1 MAEIEQVG
9 LLIDGDTLY
18 GVAASSGMPSKVQSW
33 RFSSVSDAS
42 AASDTEAVQ
51 SSEFK
56 VQSSNEP
63 TSGPQTEPT
72 NEQEDDSTVQ
82 RFNGSTVQRTLAEAL
97 ASAREALHAEDGCV
111 LALPPDELV
120 TKVISL
126 PAVEPEAIGAMVR
139 LQMEKFAPVSGDAL
153 EVASEVVGA
162 TEDSTRVFAVAMPM
176 AKLDAIAENLAASDL
191 RVSRIDSAL
200 LCEWRMYCDCASKPE
215 IEGCH
220 AVLFVLPSGR
230 CDLIIA
236 DSAGPVFARSLGSN
250 HSSESLV
257 RELVLSVLNLGED
270 FAGLAP
276 ERLVY
281 IADKEPETEFLER
294 VSQALDIG
302 VDWLSAAE
310 VGQYVEGVIRRD
322 SGEGHIDIVPS
333 AWRDVE
339 KQTIARGR
347 FMTGVAVAI
356 LIWAVLAAALFLVP
370 RFMQRRLDALDSAI
384 AAVQPAYRTV
394 SDTRTKVRLIR
405 SYQDRSHSLL
415 DVLRTI
421 CAEMPEGITFSS
433 ISYEKGG
440 ETPANSKT
448 RVAGGVK
455 IVGDADSSTS
465 VLAFK
470 DVLDASGLFAPAKL
484 SGPTLD
490 VKRQRYR
497 FEIDS
502 RFIDEEAGQ

>member
-18 GVAASSGMPSKVQSW
+18 GVVASSGMPAKVQSW
-33 RFSSVSDAS
+33 LFSSGADAPEEVES
-42 AASDTEAVQ
+42 Q
-51 SSEFK
+51 KSE
-56 VQSSNEP
+56 VESPEPSNEP
-63 TSGPQTEPT
+63 TTERL
-72 NEQEDDSTVQ
+72 NEPAAERTDDATVQ
-82 RFNGSTVQRTLAEAL
+82 RSNGSTVQRTLAEAL
-97 ASAREALHAEDGCV
+97 ASAREALHADNGCV

-120 TKVISL
+120 AKVISL
-126 PAVEPEAIGAMVR
+126 PPVEPEAIGAMVR

-176 AKLDAIAENLAASDL
+176 AKLDALAENLAAADV
-191 RVSRIDSAL
+191 RVSRIDSSL
-200 LCEWRMYCDCASKPE
+200 LCEWRMYGDCASKPE

-220 AVLFVLPSGR
+220 AVLFALPSGR

-236 DSAGPVFARSLGSN
+236 DAAGPVFARSLGVQQ
-250 HSSESLV
+250 SSESLV

-281 IADKEPETEFLER
+281 VADTPPADDLQER
-294 VSQALDIG
+294 VGQALGIG
-302 VDWLSAAE
+302 VDWLDAAA
-310 VGQYVEGVIRRD
+310 VGPYVEGVIRRD
-322 SGEGHIDIVPS
+322 SGEGHIDIVPP

-339 KQTIARGR
+339 KQSIARGR
-347 FMTGVAVAI
+347 FMTGVAIA
-356 LIWAVLAAALFLVP
+356 LAIWAVLAATLFLVP

-384 AAVQPAYRTV
+384 TAVQPAYRTV

-421 CAEMPEGITFSS
+421 CVEMPEGIVFSS

-448 RVAGGVK
+448 RIAGGVK

>member
-18 GVAASSGMPSKVQSW
+18 GVAASSGVPAKVQSW
-33 RFSSVSDAS
+33 RFSSGADAPEEEVSKSGGLEVSKSES
-42 AASDTEAVQ
+42 AEGASD
-51 SSEFK
+51 
-56 VQSSNEP
+56 EP
-63 TSGPQTEPT
+63 TTERP
-72 NEQEDDSTVQ
+72 DDATMQ
-82 RFNGSTVQRTLAEAL
+82 RSNDATMQLTLAEAM
-97 ASAREALHAEDGCV
+97 AAAREALHADNGCV

-120 TKVISL
+120 AKVISL
-126 PAVEPEAIGAMVR
+126 PPVEPEAIGAMVR

-176 AKLDAIAENLAASDL
+176 AKLDALAENLAAADV
-191 RVSRIDSAL
+191 RVSRIDSSL
-200 LCEWRMYCDCASKPE
+200 LCEWRMYGDCASKPD
-215 IEGCH
+215 ISGCH

-236 DSAGPVFARSLGSN
+236 DASGPVFARSLGVQQ
-250 HSSESLV
+250 SSESLV

-281 IADKEPETEFLER
+281 VADTPPAEDLQER
-294 VSQALDIG
+294 VGQSLGIG
-302 VDWLSAAE
+302 VDWLDAAV
-310 VGQYVEGVIRRD
+310 VGPYVEGVIRRD

-339 KQTIARGR
+339 KQSIARGR
-347 FMTGVAVAI
+347 FMTGVAIALV
-356 LIWAVLAAALFLVP
+356 IWAVLAAALFLVP

-421 CAEMPEGITFSS
+421 CVEMPEGIVFSS

-448 RVAGGVK
+448 RIAGGVK

-470 DVLDASGLFAPAKL
+470 DVLDASELFTPAKL

-502 RFIDEEAGQ
+502 RFTDEEARQ

>member
-18 GVAASSGMPSKVQSW
+18 GVAASSGVPAKVQSW
-33 RFSSVSDAS
+33 RFSSEADAARAS
-42 AASDTEAVQ
+42 ATEEVQ
-51 SSEFK
+51 SSELK
-56 VQSSNEP
+56 AQSFDEPATERTDASTFPPSNP
-63 TSGPQTEPT
+63 
-72 NEQEDDSTVQ
+72 STLQ
-82 RFNGSTVQRTLAEAL
+82 PSLAEAL
-97 ASAREALHAEDGCV
+97 ASARESLHADNGCV

-120 TKVISL
+120 AKVISL

-176 AKLDAIAENLAASDL
+176 AKLDRLAENLAAADV
-191 RVSRIDSAL
+191 RVSRIDSSL
-200 LCEWRMYCDCASKPE
+200 LCEWRMYCDCAAKPE
-215 IEGCH
+215 T
-220 AVLFVLPSGR
+220 AVCQAILFVLPSGR
-230 CDLIIA
+230 FDLVIA
-236 DSAGPVFARSLGSN
+236 DASGPVFARSLGAQS
-250 HSSESLV
+250 SSENLV
-257 RELVLSVLNLGED
+257 REIVLSVLNLGED

-281 IADKEPETEFLER
+281 VADTPPTDDLRER
-294 VSQALDIG
+294 VGQSLGID
-302 VDWLSAAE
+302 VDWLDAAA
-310 VGQYVEGVIRRD
+310 VGPYVEGVIRRD
-322 SGEGHIDIVPS
+322 SGEGHIDIVPP

-339 KQTIARGR
+339 KQSIARGR
-347 FMTGVAVAI
+347 FMTGIAVAL
-356 LIWAVLAAALFLVP
+356 LIWVMLAAALLLIP
-370 RFMQRRLDALDSAI
+370 RIMQRRLDALDATI
-384 AAVQPAYRTV
+384 EAVQPAYRTV
-394 SDTRTKVRLIR
+394 SDTRAKVRLIR

-421 CAEMPEGITFSS
+421 CAEMPEGLVFSS

-440 ETPANSKT
+440 ETTSNSKS

-455 IVGDADSSTS
+455 IVGDADRSAT

-484 SGPTLD
+484 NGPILD
-490 VKRQRYR
+490 AKRQRYR

-502 RFIDEEAGQ
+502 RFTDEEVRQ

>member
-18 GVAASSGMPSKVQSW
+18 GVAASSGVPSKVQSW
-33 RFSSVSDAS
+33 RFSSGAVAP
-42 AASDTEAVQ
+42 EEVQ

-56 VQSSNEP
+56 VQSSD
-63 TSGPQTEPT
+63 EPT
-72 NEQEDDSTVQ
+72 NEPLNEPTDALSDDSTIRQ
-82 RFNGSTVQRTLAEAL
+82 SDDSTKKPSLAEAL

-120 TKVISL
+120 AKIISL
-126 PAVEPEAIGAMVR
+126 PPVEPDAIGAMVR

-176 AKLDAIAENLAASDL
+176 AKLDALAENLAASDV
-191 RVSRIDSAL
+191 RVSRIDSSL
-200 LCEWRMYCDCASKPE
+200 LCEWRMYCDCAAKPE

-220 AVLFVLPSGR
+220 AILFVLPSGR

-257 RELVLSVLNLGED
+257 RELVLSILNLGED

-281 IADKEPETEFLER
+281 VADTPPADDLPER
-294 VSQALDIG
+294 VDRALGVG
-302 VDWLSAAE
+302 VDWLNAAE
-310 VGQYVEGVIRRD
+310 VGPYVEGVIRRD
-322 SGEGHIDIVPS
+322 SGEGHIDIVPP

-339 KQTIARGR
+339 KQSIARGR
-347 FMTGVAVAI
+347 FMTGVAVALI
-356 LIWAVLAAALFLVP
+356 IWAVLAAALFLVP

-484 SGPTLD
+484 NGPTLD

-502 RFIDEEAGQ
+502 RFIDEEGGQ

>member
-18 GVAASSGMPSKVQSW
+18 GVAASSGMPSKVRSW
-33 RFSSVSDAS
+33 RFSSE
-42 AASDTEAVQ
+42 AAAPEEVQ
-51 SSEFK
+51 SSDD
-56 VQSSNEP
+56 
-63 TSGPQTEPT
+63 TT
-72 NEQEDDSTVQ
+72 NERINDQTNKREDEFSVQ

-120 TKVISL
+120 AKVISL

-176 AKLDAIAENLAASDL
+176 AKLDAIAEDLAASDV
-191 RVSRIDSAL
+191 RVSRIDSSL

-236 DSAGPVFARSLGSN
+236 DSSGPVFARSLGSN

-276 ERLVY
+276 GRLVY
-281 IADKEPETEFLER
+281 VADTPPAEDLPER
-294 VSQALDIG
+294 VDQALGIG
-302 VDWLSAAE
+302 VEWLNAAD
-310 VGQYVEGVIRRD
+310 VGPYVEGVIRRD
-322 SGEGHIDIVPS
+322 SGEGHIDIVPP

-339 KQTIARGR
+339 KQSIARGR
-347 FMTGVAVAI
+347 FMTGVAVTVI
-356 LIWAVLAAALFLVP
+356 IK
-370 RFMQRRLDALDSAI
+370 RR
-384 AAVQPAYRTV
+384 
-394 SDTRTKVRLIR
+394 VRKKEAGPGDRRPGGKMGPESEGSEEEIR
-405 SYQDRSHSLL
+405 S
-415 DVLRTI
+415 
-421 CAEMPEGITFSS
+421 EGDI
-433 ISYEKGG
+433 K
-440 ETPANSKT
+440 
-448 RVAGGVK
+448 
-455 IVGDADSSTS
+455 
-465 VLAFK
+465 
-470 DVLDASGLFAPAKL
+470 
-484 SGPTLD
+484 
-490 VKRQRYR
+490 
-497 FEIDS
+497 
-502 RFIDEEAGQ
+502 